1 MKIKRILCEALKIL
15 SLSMIIFAPTSM
27 FTAGIEEMPESMKKL
42 R

>member
-15 SLSMIIFAPTSM
+15 SLSMIIFTPTS
-27 FTAGIEEMPESMKKL
+27 TLSVGTEEMPESMKKL